1 MKQHQILVIEDD
13 RDMAYQLKLRLEAKG
28 YAVETVQSGSEGLA
42 RAREHKPDAIVM
54 DVMVPELDGYR
65 ICRLLKFDTQYEHIP
80 IIVVTARTLEED
92 RDMALEVGADAY
104 LTKPVD
110 WKALFSTLENFLAPR
125 AEEPESVA
133 KS

>member
-42 RAREHKPDAIVM
+42 RAREYKPDAIVM
-54 DVMVPELDGYR
+54 DVMLPELDGYR
-65 ICRLLKFDTQYEHIP
+65 ICRLLKFDTEYEHIP

-110 WKALFSTLENFLAPR
+110 WKALYSTLENFLAPQ
-125 AEEPESVA
+125 AEEPETVA

>member
-1 MKQHQILVIEDD
+1 ML
-13 RDMAYQLKLRLEAKG
+13 
-28 YAVETVQSGSEGLA
+28 
-42 RAREHKPDAIVM
+42 
-54 DVMVPELDGYR
+54 PELDGYR
-65 ICRLLKFDTQYEHIP
+65 ICRLLKFDAEYEHIP

-110 WKALFSTLENFLAPR
+110 WKALFSTLENFLAPK